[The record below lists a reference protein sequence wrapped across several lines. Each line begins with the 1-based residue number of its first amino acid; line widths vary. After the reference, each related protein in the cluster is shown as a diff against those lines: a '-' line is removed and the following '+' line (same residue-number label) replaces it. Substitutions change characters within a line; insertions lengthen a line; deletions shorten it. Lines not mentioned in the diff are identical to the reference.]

1 MRLYIDSN
9 EFIETNEPID
19 ISIPM
24 VNSNQNLT
32 AWYVDSPKF
41 EPVTTENFIGLVEKG
56 SSTNFR
62 NIFFNPHG
70 HGTHTECLGHIT
82 PTIYSINEV
91 LKSFFFK
98 STLISIEPQII
109 DNNGEKDK
117 VITKNI
123 LEPLLENKDT
133 EALIIRTLPNYES
146 KKHLNYSNSNP
157 PYIDVECID
166 LINNCGVKHLLI
178 DTPSVDRESDG
189 GKLLFHHAFWSVPE
203 NPNFE
208 KTITELVYI
217 PNEIEDGEYIL
228 NIQTV
233 PFENDASPSR
243 PVLYKVFKL

>member
-1 MRLYIDSN
+1 MKLYLNSN
-9 EFIETNEPID
+9 VYIETNEPID
-19 ISIPM
+19 ISIPII
-24 VNSNQNLT
+24 NSDQNLT

-41 EPVTTENFIGLVEKG
+41 EPVIADNFIGLVEKG

-82 PTIYSINEV
+82 PTIYSVNEV
-91 LKSFFFK
+91 LKTYFFNAI
-98 STLISIEPQII
+98 LISVEPEEI
-109 DNNGEKDK
+109 DNNGVIDK
-117 VITKNI
+117 VITKNT
-123 LEPLLENKDT
+123 LELLLDNKNS
-133 EALIIRTLPNYES
+133 EALIIRTLPNNES

-157 PYIDVECID
+157 PYIDIECLE
-166 LINNCGVKHLLI
+166 LINKCGIKHFLI
-178 DTPSVDRESDG
+178 DTPSVDRENDE
-189 GKLLFHHAFWSVPE
+189 GKLIFHHAFWNVPA

-217 PNEIEDGEYIL
+217 PNEVVDGDYIL

-243 PVLYKVFKL
+243 PVLYKKKVI